1 MKSTAS
7 TVRPLHASA
16 ELVLG
21 GASTALDPG
30 GVDWDLVTSCK
41 YLLHQRFAYQYP
53 RAIRD
58 LRHQLMVIPPATFGD
73 QLRSVYSLD
82 ISEPGKVITRLDSFA
97 NTVLDVHIPR
107 VARAVEFEAWVA
119 IERGGPTTSRLVPTA
134 WLHDT
139 RFLAATGRTAPDRA
153 IEMAAD
159 ALRAQGAHGFDLAG
173 LANTWVH
180 ETMAYA
186 KGVTDVHTS
195 ASAALALRSGVCQD
209 YAHLMIAICRL
220 LGMPTL
226 YVSGHLVGEG
236 ATHAW
241 VEVLLPAT
249 DGSDTVHGWAF
260 DPTHGC
266 RPDLRYLTVAVGR
279 DYGDVAPTSGS
290 YRAGHGGSLTGEK
303 EVRVVEV
310 TYQG

>member
-1 MKSTAS
+1 MRSLTLLRR
-7 TVRPLHASA
+7 TLRASA

-21 GASTALDPG
+21 GASDVLDPS
-30 GVDWDLVTSCK
+30 GVDWDRVTSCR
-41 YLLHQRFAYQYP
+41 YLLHQRFSYEYP

-58 LRHQLMVIPPATFGD
+58 LRHQLMVIPPAAFGD

-82 ISEPGKVITRLDSFA
+82 VSEPGKVITRLDAFA
-97 NTVLDVHIPR
+97 NTVLDVHIPH
-107 VARAVEFEAWVA
+107 VAESVEFEAWVA
-119 IERGGPTTSRLVPTA
+119 IERGGPPAPRLVPKA
-134 WLHDT
+134 WLQDPRLLSPT
-139 RFLAATGRTAPDRA
+139 ERTAPDDA
-153 IEMAAD
+153 IEVAASS
-159 ALRAQGAHGFDLAG
+159 LRAQGASGLELAG
-173 LANTWVH
+173 LVNAWVH
-180 ETMAYA
+180 ETMSYV

-195 ASAALALRSGVCQD
+195 ASAALLLRSGVCQD

-220 LGMPTL
+220 LGMPAL
-226 YVSGHLVGEG
+226 YASGHLVGEG

-249 DGSDTVHGWAF
+249 DGSDTVQGWAF

-310 TYQG
+310 TYEG